1 MRVWDAI
8 RVKAESPDHSL
19 GPGARGP
26 AGEPVGSPR
35 WIPPSGT
42 PSEPRA
48 PHRPLSPGRRHLSH
62 GCRPLSPGRRPLSPG
77 RRPLSC
83 GCRPLSHRHGALWR
97 SQVMKLAV
105 AGSPPRPGMLT
116 GLGAVSLPSMRQRE
130 TPRGAGSEPT
140 KSESGGC
147 TPCPQ
152 AMELA
157 LLSSFSP

>member
-1 MRVWDAI
+1 
-8 RVKAESPDHSL
+8 
-19 GPGARGP
+19 
-26 AGEPVGSPR
+26 
-35 WIPPSGT
+35 
-42 PSEPRA
+42 
-48 PHRPLSPGRRHLSH
+48 
-62 GCRPLSPGRRPLSPG
+62 
-77 RRPLSC
+77 
-83 GCRPLSHRHGALWR
+83 
-97 SQVMKLAV
+97 MKLAV